1 PQLEQWLLQQE
12 IARHGLL
19 PLTIQ
24 PYLQLTQM
32 VAVVGG
38 GAAGLAAAA
47 FLYQKGFRVTIYEQ
61 SSVLGGS
68 LKKNPGISAPL
79 LRAELAFFTEN
90 CNIKLNCRV
99 GWDISL
105 ATLCALYPGIVLAVP
120 TGEDVGLG
128 AGQLAYDP
136 LTLQLQTD
144 PRLFWAGL
152 PPQGDVSLAGRF
164 ACAKQGA
171 ISVDRYA
178 KQVSLTAS
186 RWRGGSYRSD
196 LPVNLPGQSRPTVIA
211 GGGGYTETEA
221 VAEAGR
227 CLDCHCREC
236 LRQCR
241 MLEKFGK
248 TPRQYIREIAN
259 NLIITMGIRKANMM
273 INSCSQCGLCRDVCP
288 NGLDMGGVF
297 LAARENMVKKGNMPE
312 RVYDFPLRDMLFSVS
327 GEFDLWRED
336 PAGGADYLFFPGCQ
350 LAAGAPQY
358 IAPLYQHLRQI
369 LPGGVGLGLSCC
381 GAPAH
386 WAGQQ
391 ELKQQTREKLMAEW
405 RRLGQPI
412 LITGCTTCYQ
422 EFLPVIGA
430 EKLTTVWDVLA
441 QYGLPPQE
449 TALPGHVFA
458 IHDPCTSRQM
468 GETQANL
475 RKIAVQL
482 GCRIREMPHSGA
494 DTRCCGYGG

>member
-1 PQLEQWLLQQE
+1 
-12 IARHGLL
+12 
-19 PLTIQ
+19 
-24 PYLQLTQM
+24 
-32 VAVVGG
+32 
-38 GAAGLAAAA
+38 
-47 FLYQKGFRVTIYEQ
+47 
-61 SSVLGGS
+61 
-68 LKKNPGISAPL
+68 
-79 LRAELAFFTEN
+79 
-90 CNIKLNCRV
+90 
-99 GWDISL
+99 
-105 ATLCALYPGIVLAVP
+105 
-120 TGEDVGLG
+120 
-128 AGQLAYDP
+128 
-136 LTLQLQTD
+136 
-144 PRLFWAGL
+144 
-152 PPQGDVSLAGRF
+152 
-164 ACAKQGA
+164 
-171 ISVDRYA
+171 
-178 KQVSLTAS
+178 
-186 RWRGGSYRSD
+186 
-196 LPVNLPGQSRPTVIA
+196 
-211 GGGGYTETEA
+211 
-221 VAEAGR
+221 
-227 CLDCHCREC
+227 
-236 LRQCR
+236 
-241 MLEKFGK
+241 
-248 TPRQYIREIAN
+248 
-259 NLIITMGIRKANMM
+259 
-273 INSCSQCGLCRDVCP
+273 
-288 NGLDMGGVF
+288 
-297 LAARENMVKKGNMPE
+297 
-312 RVYDFPLRDMLFSVS
+312 VS

-494 DTRCCGYGG
+494 DTRCCGYGGLAIFGNPQLTQELQQQRLAETDQDLLTYCWVCRDYLGAAAEKQGRYGTVYHLMDLLFGGGIPAPRADISTKRANRRWLKQELLQQLWGEGTSPVSSLQKYRLVAGLPLLLEQRLILIEDIAAVVEQAEQSGYKLIRPGVGHYIAHLRRGIVTYWVEYSITAEGYLIHNAYSHRIQLLTEGLNY